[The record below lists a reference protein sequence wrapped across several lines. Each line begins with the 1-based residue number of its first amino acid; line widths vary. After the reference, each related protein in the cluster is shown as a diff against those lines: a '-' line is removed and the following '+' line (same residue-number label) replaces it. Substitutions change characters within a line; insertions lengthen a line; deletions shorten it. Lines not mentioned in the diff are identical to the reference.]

1 MLAGPW
7 PLVADWQ
14 PAASTELRG
23 LWLTNIDSD
32 VLFDRQRLSHALQRI
47 ARLGFNTVYPTVWN
61 WGYTLYPS
69 AVAQPVIGRSLDPE
83 PRLQQRDILAEVV
96 AQGHRQGL
104 KVLPWFEFGLMAP
117 ADSELARR
125 HPDWITQRRD
135 GTEIV
140 KEGEHNRVWLNP
152 FQPQVQ
158 EFIVNLIAEIV
169 TTYEVDGI
177 QLDDH
182 FGLPVELGYD
192 TFTVKLYQQEHQ
204 GKRPPDN
211 PHDPEWMRWRADQL
225 MGLMVQVFNRVK
237 DRKPDCLVTVA
248 PNPQIPSYEGYLL
261 DWQTWVQQGL
271 VEEIVLQVYRDNL
284 KSFIAELERPEVQ
297 TVRRHIPVSVGI
309 LVGLKQHLVPIK
321 QVQQQVRAVR
331 DRRFAGVSFFYYET
345 LNNFE
350 NPIELFKP

>member
-32 VLFDRQRLSHALQRI
+32 VLFDRQRLSDALQRI

-69 AVAQPVIGRSLDPE
+69 AVAQPVVGRSLDPE
-83 PRLQQRDILAEVV
+83 PGLQKRDMLAEIVE
-96 AQGHRQGL
+96 QGHRQGL

-125 HPDWITQRRD
+125 HPDWITQRRN
-135 GTEIV
+135 GTQIV
-140 KEGEHNRVWLNP
+140 MEGQHSRVWLNP

-158 EFIVNLIAEIV
+158 QFIVNLIAEIV

-192 TFTVKLYQQEHQ
+192 AFTVQLYQHEHQ

-211 PHDPEWMRWRADQL
+211 PHDPEWMRWRADKIT
-225 MGLMVQVFNRVK
+225 GLMARVFQTVK
-237 DRKPDCLVTVA
+237 ERRPDCLVTVA
-248 PNPQIPSYEGYLL
+248 PNPQVPSYESYLL
-261 DWQTWVQQGL
+261 DWQTWVRWGF
-271 VEEIVLQVYRDNL
+271 VEEIVLQVYRDDL

-309 LVGLKQHLVPIK
+309 LVGLKQHPVPIK
-321 QVQQQVRAVR
+321 QVQQQVWAVR

-350 NPIELFKP
+350 NPAELFKP